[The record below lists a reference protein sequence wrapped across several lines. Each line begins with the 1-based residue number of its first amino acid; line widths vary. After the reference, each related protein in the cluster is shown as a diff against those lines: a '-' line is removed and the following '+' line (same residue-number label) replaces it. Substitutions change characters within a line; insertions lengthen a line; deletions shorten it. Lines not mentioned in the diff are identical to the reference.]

1 MATVIGVFDSHDA
14 AERCVRQMRA
24 KGFTDNE
31 ISLVAKGQGGQ
42 GGQGRA
48 RGRGQDMETGGE
60 MGGQNIADGAAWG
73 GALGAAGGMLAGAGM
88 LAIPGVGPI
97 LAAGPLAATLSGAAA
112 GGLAGGL
119 LDMGVTEEQGR
130 QYENELRQGRVLAV
144 VEASDQRADDAA
156 RLMEES
162 NALDVQIHGEG

>member
-24 KGFTDNE
+24 AGFTDNE
-31 ISLVAKGQGGQ
+31 ISVVAKGDGGQ
-42 GGQGRA
+42 RSRGR
-48 RGRGQDMETGGE
+48 RQSRGQDQDMEAGSE
-60 MGGQNIADGAAWG
+60 MGGQNVGDGAAWG
-73 GALGAAGGMLAGAGM
+73 GALGAAGGLLASAGM
-88 LAIPGVGPI
+88 LAIPGIGPI

-119 LDMGVTEEQGR
+119 LDLGVTEQQGR

-144 VEASDQRADDAA
+144 VEADGDRADDAA
-156 RLMEES
+156 RLMEE
-162 NALDVQIHGEG
+162 ADARDVQIHG